1 MSVLEVEE
9 KSVEEAIAAA
19 CRETSIFLANS
30 LKLKLSRRVPPGIF
44 GIVGAKKA
52 KIRVSAQDNASS
64 KLLPST
70 PRPSCP
76 IFFSTSICRQS
87 SNGNRKDDH
96 FYLNIISNGSGL
108 LIGKRGKTLNALQY
122 LVSKI
127 LHKEVGNENYSVIVD
142 TENYRSKREQSLS
155 ELAQQLSDKVKKSHR
170 PLTTGPM
177 NAQDRRIIHLALK
190 EDQEVRTKSKG
201 EGTLR
206 RVVIYP
212 VKRGQKAFQDRD
224 GRRRGDGRA
233 IGFGIFMIEFKEDT
247 ICAIATPVGE
257 GGIGII
263 KISGTGIVG

>member
-1 MSVLEVEE
+1 MSVHEFEE
-9 KSVEEAIAAA
+9 KSVEAAIALA
-19 CRETSIFLANS
+19 CEKLRLPRE
-30 LKLKLSRRVPPGIF
+30 KLEIEIISKGSSGIF

-52 KIRVSAQDNASS
+52 KIRVTTKVPPIEAAAERAKEILSHILQHVDLPTVIEWES
-64 KLLPST
+64 K
-70 PRPSCP
+70 
-76 IFFSTSICRQS
+76 
-87 SNGNRKDDH
+87 NDH

-127 LHKEVGNENYSVIVD
+127 LQKEIGENYSVIVD
-142 TENYRSKREQSLS
+142 TENYRTKREVSLT
-155 ELAQQLSDKVKKSHR
+155 ELAQQLSEKVKKSHR

-212 VKRGQKAFQDRD
+212 VKRSRKPLKPVA
-224 GRRRGDGRA
+224 
-233 IGFGIFMIEFKEDT
+233 ED
-247 ICAIATPVGE
+247 AGAE
-257 GGIGII
+257 
-263 KISGTGIVG
+263 

>member
-1 MSVLEVEE
+1 MSVLEFEE

-19 CRETSIFLANS
+19 CEKLRLPRE
-30 LKLKLSRRVPPGIF
+30 KLDIEILSKGSSGIF
-44 GIVGAKKA
+44 GIVGTRKA
-52 KIRVSAQDNASS
+52 RIRVTTKVPAVEAAAERAKEILSNILRHVD
-64 KLLPST
+64 LPTVIEWES
-70 PRPSCP
+70 R
-76 IFFSTSICRQS
+76 
-87 SNGNRKDDH
+87 DDH

-127 LHKEVGNENYSVIVD
+127 LQKEIGENYSVIVD
-142 TENYRSKREQSLS
+142 TENYRTKREGSLT
-155 ELAQQLSDKVKKSHR
+155 ELAQQLSEKVKKSHR

-212 VKRGQKAFQDRD
+212 VKKGRKLSRTIADDTGQQ
-224 GRRRGDGRA
+224 
-233 IGFGIFMIEFKEDT
+233 
-247 ICAIATPVGE
+247 
-257 GGIGII
+257 
-263 KISGTGIVG
+263 